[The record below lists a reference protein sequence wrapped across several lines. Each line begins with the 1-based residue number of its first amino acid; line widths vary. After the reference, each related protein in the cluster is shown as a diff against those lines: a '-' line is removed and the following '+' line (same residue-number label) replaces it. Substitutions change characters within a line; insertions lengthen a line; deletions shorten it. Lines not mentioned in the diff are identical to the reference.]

1 MSLRFFLDNM
11 LLLWKSNTQWPLFD
25 CFGNWYLGQV
35 ENTYKGPSSSSS
47 LIWTS
52 EFFSPKSGLVKA
64 CGAFLPL
71 LSLLRIFLRFDW
83 MRGPW
88 RWRTG
93 SGSLTHPS
101 VFPVSVTGNRG
112 EGDTNTVNNSVVT
125 CLLQNRFF
133 IAPLSM
139 QCSPFPTRKRKS
151 HSKSSGLGVQYADL
165 TQVPSLCQ
173 KELVASFYEI
183 SMHLQSFIQ
192 IAN

>member
-1 MSLRFFLDNM
+1 MLQTWSDHILNQTMSLRFFLDDM
-11 LLLWKSNTQWPLFD
+11 LSLWKSKTQWPLFD
-25 CFGNWYLGQV
+25 RFGNWYLGQV

-71 LSLLRIFLRFDW
+71 LSLLRILLRFDW

-125 CLLQNRFF
+125 CLLQNRSLSLPYQCN
-133 IAPLSM
+133 APL
-139 QCSPFPTRKRKS
+139 FL
-151 HSKSSGLGVQYADL
+151 LGNGKAIVRAQDWGYN
-165 TQVPSLCQ
+165 TQ
-173 KELVASFYEI
+173 I
-183 SMHLQSFIQ
+183 
-192 IAN
+192 